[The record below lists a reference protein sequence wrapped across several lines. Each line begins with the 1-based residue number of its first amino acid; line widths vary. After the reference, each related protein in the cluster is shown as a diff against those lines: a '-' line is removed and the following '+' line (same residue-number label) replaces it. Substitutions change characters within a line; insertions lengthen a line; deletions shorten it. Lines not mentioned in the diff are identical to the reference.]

1 MRLDPATAA
10 VKIHGGRRWSG
21 SGYWAANGL
30 TGGLGNGLTG
40 GLVDFFL
47 FFVLP
52 INRGGHSK
60 VLDSIN
66 RLTETGRITAS
77 VI

>member
-30 TGGLGNGLTG
+30 TCGLGNGLTG
-40 GLVDFFL
+40 GLVDFFCFL
-47 FFVLP
+47 FY
-52 INRGGHSK
+52 
-60 VLDSIN
+60 
-66 RLTETGRITAS
+66 RLTEA
-77 VI
+77 VILKCSTPLIN